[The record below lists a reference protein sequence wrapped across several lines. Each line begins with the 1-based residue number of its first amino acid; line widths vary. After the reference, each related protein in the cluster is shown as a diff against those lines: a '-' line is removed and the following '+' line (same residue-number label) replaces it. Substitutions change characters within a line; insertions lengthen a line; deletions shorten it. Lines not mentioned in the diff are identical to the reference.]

1 MGEIVNLRRAR
12 KQKARLADAKEKA
25 ARRAEFGISRAERE
39 AAELAKTL
47 ESKRLEAHRREA
59 PSRDDLA

>member
-12 KQKARLADAKEKA
+12 KQKARLAATNEKA

-47 ESKRLEAHRREA
+47 DAKRLEAHRREA
-59 PSRDDLA
+59 PPRDDPA